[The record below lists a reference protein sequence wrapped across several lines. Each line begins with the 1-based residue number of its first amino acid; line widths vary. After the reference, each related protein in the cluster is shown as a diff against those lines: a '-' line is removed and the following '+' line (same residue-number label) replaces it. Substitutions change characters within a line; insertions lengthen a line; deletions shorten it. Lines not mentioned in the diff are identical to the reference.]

1 MGKEGDERESDSET
15 GRQRDRELENQLAHA
30 PLPNRISEKKRIQ
43 EEEKLEEKR
52 LDLLMEIERLKLIQ
66 KDELRIQREKKKK
79 MEVNAM
85 LMQQKEE
92 ALKAKMLEE
101 ERKIQE
107 GIMMVKL

>member
-1 MGKEGDERESDSET
+1 
-15 GRQRDRELENQLAHA
+15 
-30 PLPNRISEKKRIQ
+30 
-43 EEEKLEEKR
+43 
-52 LDLLMEIERLKLIQ
+52 MEIERLKLIQ
-66 KDELRIQREKKKK
+66 KDEQRIQLEKKKK